1 MKMKAIELSD
11 EEKAKRGV
19 LLAQTLQL
27 KRKRSNGRFDTAW
40 GDKTELGL
48 FLTVQRIIEEGK

>member
-1 MKMKAIELSD
+1 MKAIELSD
-11 EEKAKRGV
+11 EEKAKRGM

-48 FLTVQRIIEEGK
+48 FLTVQRIIKEGK